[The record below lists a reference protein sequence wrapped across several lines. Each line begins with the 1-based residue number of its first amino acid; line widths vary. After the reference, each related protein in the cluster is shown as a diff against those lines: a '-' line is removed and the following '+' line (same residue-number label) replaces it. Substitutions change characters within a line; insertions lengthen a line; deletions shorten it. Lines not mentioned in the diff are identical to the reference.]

1 MSKKTRKEGWIVPGR
16 EKLAMVFGNGSSAA
30 LNQFV
35 QGFLSVYILMVGISP
50 MIAAAV
56 LLVLKAWDAVND
68 MIFGFLVDK
77 YRFKPGKN
85 PFTKWLFSGRYMP
98 WFRVMFLIIPIG
110 TMVLFT
116 INTGAPMWLR
126 VAQYC
131 LGYFLF
137 DLGMTCTGAYS
148 LLPLSTTDNF
158 DERNFILSWNGL
170 GQGFGALPVVFLGTM
185 MITGSMGY
193 GGAAAV
199 FSLLAI
205 VLALIPSLV
214 VKERNVMKVTPEA
227 REKYTLRAMLGV
239 LKKMPELTLLLLGTL
254 LWGLFYTTGYTM
266 FVAYYIFDDA
276 NLSVIMALL
285 GVIPTVIMVPL
296 LPIIFKRVDKIVVAR
311 IACITFALCGIL
323 ICFLGPE
330 MLRQNLLVLYILT
343 MVQTL
348 GYTMVMFS
356 CSQLPPDLAEMAR
369 YRTGQDVGGI
379 VSASYNFITKLV
391 NSLVSSVS
399 LLILGAYG
407 FQSVEAASFEELAQ
421 LNAQGVGVQT
431 QRALEGLWN
440 VAYLFPLIGFAAA
453 ALVFFFV
460 RVDRRK
466 VRVYMRINSGHIT
479 REMGEQELAKIHK

>member
-1 MSKKTRKEGWIVPGR
+1 
-16 EKLAMVFGNGSSAA
+16 MVFGNGSSAA

-137 DLGMTCTGAYS
+137 DLGMTCTGAYN

-170 GQGFGALPVVFLGTM
+170 GQGFGSLPVVFLGTM

-199 FSLLAI
+199 LSLLAI
-205 VLALIPSLV
+205 ALALIPSLV

-239 LKKMPELTLLLLGTL
+239 LKQMPELTLLLLGTL

-323 ICFLGPE
+323 ICFLGPD
-330 MLRQNLLVLYILT
+330 MLRQNLPVLYVLT

-356 CSQLPPDLAEMAR
+356 SSQLPPDLAEMAR

-466 VRVYMRINSGHIT
+466 VRIYMRINSGHIT